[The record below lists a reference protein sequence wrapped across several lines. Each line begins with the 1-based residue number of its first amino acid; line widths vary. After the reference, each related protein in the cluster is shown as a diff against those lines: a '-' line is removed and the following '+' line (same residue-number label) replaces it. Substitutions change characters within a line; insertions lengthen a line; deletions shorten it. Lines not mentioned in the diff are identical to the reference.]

1 MELWN
6 SIFFHLSG
14 LSSRV
19 TGLARLIK
27 KSAQC
32 IREAGGMDWRPLQ
45 CGQNLLGPLAAAE

>member
-1 MELWN
+1 MELCN

-19 TGLARLIK
+19 IGLARLIK